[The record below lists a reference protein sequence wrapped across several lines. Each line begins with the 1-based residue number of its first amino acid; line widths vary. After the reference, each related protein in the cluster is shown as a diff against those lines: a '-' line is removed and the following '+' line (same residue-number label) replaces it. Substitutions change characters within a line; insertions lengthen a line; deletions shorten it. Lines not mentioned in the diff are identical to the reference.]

1 MSWGSRPGRLREVPL
16 GVEPAADPPPEDQP
30 AEATAD
36 VAARR
41 IGHPLV
47 RTIARALSVIVLLLG
62 PIAGATLAV
71 QWAPRGHVKLAGQ
84 EVSVK
89 PVIGRNTTRIAGDA
103 ITRPE
108 HYTLHLGPLS
118 LDVGV
123 DVGVDWNR
131 LVPQDKQTR
140 QYLVEMFDDPAP
152 AEAAIRSAAR
162 RHVATWAAVGAA
174 TVAVIEVASWL
185 VIRRRRRKLSNL
197 PADVRAVV
205 VDHNALLR
213 RVLGVGAALTLILV
227 ELAAG
232 RILLTEDEHLVVG
245 SPVLNGTGLAGT
257 HVDGLVGE
265 VIPFLSLLRP
275 HSPFYDQVADNLDAA
290 LAGADVRDAPDDVV
304 FVEAEDLED
313 VNGMARVI
321 GRTAREVDADFITYS
336 GDLTFAGKP
345 LESYLIDTINYYSDG
360 VPVEFAPGLHDTP
373 AILHAAQS
381 RGWVVADDQPHDV
394 GGISLLTL
402 ADPRISTVGN
412 FGTGTVLRDEEVDV
426 DSFLT
431 AAIDEACDTHPD
443 LILLHDHQLGRK
455 IAEQGCQELAV
466 VDGRSF
472 HRVGVQQRP
481 VPDGRT
487 AVEYTVGSAGGHV
500 DTRPNPGPVQHPAT
514 FEIFT
519 LGPTTHRLDARVIT
533 VRPDASVSVS
543 TPIIVVAGQDTDE
556 P

>member
-1 MSWGSRPGRLREVPL
+1 MSWGSRAVRL
-16 GVEPAADPPPEDQP
+16 G
-30 AEATAD
+30 EACPAD

-41 IGHPLV
+41 VTRPLV
-47 RTIARALSVIVLLLG
+47 RTMAWLLSAIVLVIA

-71 QWAPRGHVKLAGQ
+71 QWAPPAHVVVAGQ

-108 HYTLHLGPLS
+108 HRTLHLGPLS

-140 QYLVEMFDDPAP
+140 QYLGELFDDPTP
-152 AEAAIRSAAR
+152 AEAALRSSTR
-162 RHVATWAAVGAA
+162 RHVASWAAVGAA
-174 TVAVIEVASWL
+174 TVAVIEVVTWL
-185 VIRRRRRKLSNL
+185 VIRRRRRKLANL

-213 RVLGVGAALTLILV
+213 RVLVVGAAVTLVMV
-227 ELAAG
+227 EVAAG
-232 RILLTEDEHLVVG
+232 RVLLADDDHVVIG

-275 HSPFYDQVADNLDAA
+275 HSPFYDLVADNLDDA
-290 LAGADVRDAPDDVV
+290 LAGVDVRADSDDVV

-313 VNGMARVI
+313 VNGMARIV
-321 GRTAREVDADFITYS
+321 GRTAQEVDADFITFS

-345 LESYLIDTINYYSDG
+345 LESYLIDTIDYYSDG

-373 AILHAAQS
+373 AILQAAQS
-381 RGWVVADDQPHDV
+381 RGWVVADDGTHEV
-394 GGISLLTL
+394 AGVSILTL
-402 ADPRISTVGN
+402 ADPRISTVGD

-426 DSFLT
+426 ETFVT
-431 AAIDEACDTHPD
+431 AAIAEACDSHPD
-443 LILLHDHQLGRK
+443 LIVLHDHQLGRK
-455 IAEQGCQELAV
+455 IAEQGCQQLAV
-466 VDGRSF
+466 IDGRSF
-472 HRVGVQQRP
+472 RRVGVQRRP
-481 VPDGRT
+481 TVDGGS

-500 DTRPNPGPVQHPAT
+500 DTRPNPGSVEHPAT
-514 FEIFT
+514 FEIFI
-519 LGPTTHRLDARVIT
+519 LDSATHRLEARVVT
-533 VRPDASVSVS
+533 VRPDASVAISRS
-543 TPIIVVAGQDTDE
+543 AVVVDGQDLGE